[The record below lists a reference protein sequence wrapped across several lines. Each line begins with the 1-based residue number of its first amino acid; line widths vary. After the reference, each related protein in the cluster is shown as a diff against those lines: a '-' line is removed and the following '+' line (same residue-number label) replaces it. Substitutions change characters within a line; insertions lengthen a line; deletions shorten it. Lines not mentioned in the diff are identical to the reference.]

1 MSELS
6 QTEQSIHICCREE
19 QREENNENYKAFC
32 IHANATKKK
41 IVKRFVLHANAIIHY
56 GRDVSFN
63 NSNNFRVATF
73 IHLRTEKILD

>member
-1 MSELS
+1 MRITKPFAL
-6 QTEQSIHICCREE
+6 
-19 QREENNENYKAFC
+19 
-32 IHANATKKK
+32 HANATKKE

-63 NSNNFRVATF
+63 NSNNFRAATF